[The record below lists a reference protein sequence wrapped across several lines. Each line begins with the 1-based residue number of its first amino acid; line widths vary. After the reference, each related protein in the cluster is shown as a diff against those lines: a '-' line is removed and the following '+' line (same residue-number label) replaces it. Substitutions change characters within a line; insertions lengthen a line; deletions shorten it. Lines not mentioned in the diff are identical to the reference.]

1 MDKLLAT
8 LFLSRDLAHRAHLQ
22 TTSYAQHVALGSFY
36 EEIIELADSLAE
48 MYQGRHGIIKNI
60 PLLEED
66 EENESEDEGEEKD
79 SEDESEDEDEKQ
91 TVKPTGIVKVLENHM
106 DMVEEMRYSAVAKT
120 DTPIQNQ
127 IDTIVGLYLSTLY
140 KLKNLK

>member
-1 MDKLLAT
+1 MGKLLAT

-66 EENESEDEGEEKD
+66 ESEDEL
-79 SEDESEDEDEKQ
+79 EDELEDEKQ
-91 TVKPTGIVKVLENHM
+91 TGKPADIAKVLENHM
-106 DMVEEMRYSAVAKT
+106 DMVEEMRFTAVAKT
-120 DTPIQNQ
+120 DTPIQNK
-127 IDTIVGLYLSTLY
+127 IDEVIGLYLSTLY